1 MSHQVRALGS
11 IAWLLVEALIC
22 IGAPVASASEP
33 VDQLHRIESFA
44 IGGIGVAGATSEGE
58 RALRNLLAEPD
69 ATAKLEGLLT
79 KATPAGQL
87 YALLGL
93 RVHDRA
99 AYERAA
105 KDFHPPDGE
114 VETIGGCIISRLPFK
129 QVLDRIKAGQY
140 DETLTQPVRSSPQ
153 RSQN

>member
-1 MSHQVRALGS
+1 MNHQIRVPRS
-11 IAWLLVEALIC
+11 TAWLFVCAFILIS
-22 IGAPVASASEP
+22 ARVTSAASDP
-33 VDQLHRIESFA
+33 VDQLRRIESFA
-44 IGGIGVAGATSEGE
+44 IGGIGVAGTTSDGE
-58 RALRNLLAEPD
+58 RSLRNLLEDPD
-69 ATAKLEGLLT
+69 ATTKLEGLLT

-105 KDFHPPDGE
+105 RDFHGPDGE
-114 VETIGGCIISRLPFK
+114 VETIGGCIISRVPFK

-140 DETLTQPVRSSPQ
+140 DQALTRPAR
-153 RSQN
+153 

>member
-1 MSHQVRALGS
+1 MGHYIRAFR
-11 IAWLLVEALIC
+11 LLASLLSYASFVISVQASSPPAADPTERLWHVET
-22 IGAPVASASEP
+22 
-33 VDQLHRIESFA
+33 FA
-44 IGGIGVAGATSEGE
+44 VGGIGVAGTMSEGE
-58 RALRNLLAEPD
+58 RSLRNLLNHPA

-99 AYERAA
+99 AFERAS
-105 KDFHPPDGE
+105 KDFHGPDGE
-114 VETIGGCIISRLPFK
+114 VETIGGCIISRVPFK

-140 DETLTQPVRSSPQ
+140 DQALTRPAR
-153 RSQN
+153 

>member
-1 MSHQVRALGS
+1 M
-11 IAWLLVEALIC
+11 
-22 IGAPVASASEP
+22 
-33 VDQLHRIESFA
+33 
-44 IGGIGVAGATSEGE
+44 GGIGVAGTTSDGE
-58 RALRNLLAEPD
+58 RSLRNLLEDPA
-69 ATAKLEGLLT
+69 ATTKLEGLLT

-105 KDFHPPDGE
+105 KDFHGPDGE
-114 VETIGGCIISRLPFK
+114 VETIGGCIISRVPFK

-140 DETLTQPVRSSPQ
+140 DQALTRPAR
-153 RSQN
+153 